1 MPRKS
6 KKILEELQNADGKNE
21 TFQPTNLSMIWG
33 ATGIDKYA
41 TLDSDAYTK
50 QIKEMNLSDLR
61 RHSLK
66 IGIVPAMSRERIE
79 KQLIVKFKQHV
90 SNYQKPANANLHPKD
105 FSSDKLKKALD
116 VMSGVK

>member
-6 KKILEELQNADGKNE
+6 KKKLEELTQTDGKQE
-21 TFQPTNLSMIWG
+21 TFQPTTLSQIWG
-33 ATGIDKYA
+33 DTGTDKYK
-41 TLDSDAYTK
+41 TLNVEDYIK
-50 QIKEMNLSDLR
+50 QLKEMNLSDLR

-79 KQLIVKFKQHV
+79 KQLIIKFRQHI
-90 SNYQKPANANLHPKD
+90 NLYRKPANTSIHPKD
-105 FSSDKLKKALD
+105 ISNEKLKKALD

>member
-6 KKILEELQNADGKNE
+6 KKILEQLTQTDGKQEN
-21 TFQPTNLSMIWG
+21 FQPTTLSQIWG
-33 ATGIDKYA
+33 DTGIDKYT
-41 TLDSDAYTK
+41 TLDWNVYLK

-79 KQLIVKFKQHV
+79 KQLVIKFKQHI
-90 SNYQKPANANLHPKD
+90 SNYQRPVNTNLHPKD
-105 FSSDKLKKALD
+105 LSADKLKKALD
-116 VMSGVK
+116 VMSSVK